1 MKIIDNPKK
10 EKWDEICSRL
20 SSSYSENEET
30 VAKIFKNIENEGDKA
45 LKEYTLKYDKVSIDN
60 FLISESEISNSV
72 NRVDYKLKKAITRKT
87 GARGLRSILEE
98 ILLDSMYEIPSD
110 NNINEVVLNED
121 VVLGKSKPIVAY
133 AKNKK
138 GIETSA

>member
-1 MKIIDNPKK
+1 MKIIENPKK

-72 NRVDYKLKKAITRKT
+72 NRVDYKLKKAITI
-87 GARGLRSILEE
+87 A
-98 ILLDSMYEIPSD
+98 YD
-110 NNINEVVLNED
+110 NIYK
-121 VVLGKSKPIVAY
+121 LGKD
-133 AKNKK
+133 
-138 GIETSA
+138 TSFY

>member
-1 MKIIDNPKK
+1 MQA
-10 EKWDEICSRL
+10 
-20 SSSYSENEET
+20 
-30 VAKIFKNIENEGDKA
+30 VA
-45 LKEYTLKYDKVSIDN
+45 
-60 FLISESEISNSV
+60 
-72 NRVDYKLKKAITRKT
+72 KKAISRKT

-110 NNINEVVLNED
+110 SNINEVVLNED
-121 VVLGKSKPIVAY
+121 VVKGKAKPIIAY

>member
-30 VAKIFKNIENEGDKA
+30 VAKIFENIENEGDKA
-45 LKEYTLKYDKVSIDN
+45 LKEYTLKYDNVSIDN

-72 NRVDYKLKKAITRKT
+72 NRVDYKLKKAIT
-87 GARGLRSILEE
+87 
-98 ILLDSMYEIPSD
+98 
-110 NNINEVVLNED
+110 
-121 VVLGKSKPIVAY
+121 VAY
-133 AKNKK
+133 DNIYKLSL
-138 GIETSA
+138 IHI